1 MRGKLYLLALCAA
14 SILAFGFV
22 GQKDGFQRERGA
34 NNDALKDGV
43 EGKPP
48 PKLTATEWL
57 NSKPLDWDGLK
68 GKVVLI
74 DFWAFW

>member
-14 SILAFGFV
+14 SVLAFGFA
-22 GQKDGFQRERGA
+22 GQKDSFQRERGG
-34 NNDALKDGV
+34 NTDALKDSV
-43 EGKPP
+43 EGKLP
-48 PKLTATEWL
+48 PKLAATEWL
-57 NSKPLDWDGLK
+57 NSKPLDWNGLK